1 MHKFLQFSF
10 FIFFLLATFNINAE
24 SRFNASHSEI
34 EIISHQSVPN
44 EKNIILLGVKLSLQ
58 KNWHTYWLNPG
69 DSGEPASFEWNLPR
83 GFEISEPLWPIP
95 EKIPYPPL
103 MTYGYND
110 QVIIPFKLKVPK
122 NYQKPYL
129 VKLNSEWLVCAD
141 VCIPQSGNVSLN
153 IEDNISKNNTENKN
167 LIKIIDNLPIEYKKN
182 INATIEENNLL
193 ISLEIKKL
201 NPENN
206 IYFFPFSNELV
217 DIKAK
222 QVFEITENNLNLK
235 IPLISKYNVEGPLK
249 GLLKISGN
257 DTKTFSIEVDLQ
269 EKLIPKK
276 ETAKFIS
283 LGFALL
289 FSVLGGLILN
299 LMPCVFPVISLKILN
314 FIKNSDNPV
323 QTTLHGLSFSTGAIV
338 TFVLIG
344 ISILVLQAMNINIGW
359 GYQLQSPLI
368 VALLIYL
375 FIFLA
380 GFFLLDL
387 NIGSS
392 LTKANNLISGT
403 SGYFNSFATGFLAV
417 IVATPC
423 TAPFMG
429 SALGFAILQPGYYSF
444 LIFLFL
450 GIGFSLPYLI
460 LSAFPKLVSILP
472 KPGKWMEIFKQVMA
486 FPMILTAIWL
496 MWVLSSQV
504 SQFQLSLVLI
514 GITIIIFIYW
524 LNTLP
529 FTSFKS
535 VRIKKTISIFLIFSL
550 IIFLPINTDSKE
562 ANTSSVFSKE
572 LLGLKIKESPVFLNF
587 TADWCIT
594 CKVNERVALN
604 SSKIKNFFLD
614 NNIEYIEADW
624 TNKNDEISQLLAS
637 YGRSSIPF
645 YVYFKSPD
653 SEPIIL
659 PEILTEEIIISY
671 LKN

>member
-1 MHKFLQFSF
+1 MHKVLHFCF
-10 FIFFLLATFNINAE
+10 FIFLLVSTFNINAE
-24 SRFNASHSEI
+24 SKFNASHSEI

-44 EKNIILLGVKLSLQ
+44 EKNIILIGVKISLQ

-83 GFEISEPLWPIP
+83 GFEISGPLWPIP

-110 QVIIPFKLKVPK
+110 QVIIPFELKVPK
-122 NYQKPYL
+122 NYQTPYL
-129 VKLNSEWLVCAD
+129 IKLNSKWLVCAD
-141 VCIPQSGNVSLN
+141 VCIPQSGNVSLS
-153 IEDNISKNNTENKN
+153 IKDYVSESNTDAKN
-167 LIKIIDNLPIEYKKN
+167 LLKIRDNLPIAYKKN
-182 INATIEENNLL
+182 INSTVEENNLL

-201 NPENN
+201 NPAND

-217 DIKAK
+217 DIKA
-222 QVFEITENNLNLK
+222 QQTFEITENNLSLK
-235 IPLISKYNVEGPLK
+235 IPFIPAYDFKGPLK
-249 GLLKISGN
+249 GLLKISGTN
-257 DTKTFSIEVDLQ
+257 PKSFSIEVNLQ
-269 EKLIPKK
+269 EKLVSKQ
-276 ETAKFIS
+276 ESAKFIS
-283 LGFALL
+283 IGLALL
-289 FSVLGGLILN
+289 FSLLGGLILN

-323 QTTLHGLSFSTGAIV
+323 QTTLHGLSFSTGAIL
-338 TFVLIG
+338 TFILIG
-344 ISILVLQAMNINIGW
+344 ISILILQAMNINIGW

-403 SGYFNSFATGFLAV
+403 QGYFNSFATGFLAV

-450 GIGFSLPYLI
+450 GVGFSLPYLI

-472 KPGKWMEIFKQVMA
+472 RPGKWMEIFKQVMA

-496 MWVLSSQV
+496 LWVLSSQV
-504 SQFQLSLVLI
+504 SPFKLSLVLI

-524 LNTLP
+524 LNTLS
-529 FTSFKS
+529 FTSLRS
-535 VRIKKTISIFLIFSL
+535 LRIKKVVSIFLILSL
-550 IIFLPINTDSKE
+550 IIFLPISVDSKE
-562 ANTSSVFSKE
+562 ANATDVFSKE
-572 LLGLKIKESPVFLNF
+572 SLELKIKESPVFLNF

-604 SSKIKNFFLD
+604 SSKIKDFFLD
-614 NNIEYIEADW
+614 NNIEYIKADW
-624 TNKNDEISQLLAS
+624 TNKNDEISKLLAS

-671 LKN
+671 LKK